1 MSRNSSKSYFV
12 VSTAILSALAILFD
26 VMSDTFPLRAPW
38 GMKIDFVGV
47 IWVLAYFLYGLK
59 EALSVSVITAIFISM
74 VMPTG
79 FLGAT
84 MKLIATIPMFVIP
97 ELISHFYGS
106 KRRAKMFSNI
116 IIITISGILATIVR
130 MVVATLLNLY
140 WAIPLWYNIPQAE
153 VINALGGWVALITL
167 VAGFNVIQGIVDIFI
182 SWLLAFRF
190 NMSEYFGT
198 W

>member
-26 VMSDTFPLRAPW
+26 VMSDVFPLRAPW
-38 GMKIDFVGV
+38 GMKIDFVGT

-97 ELISHFYGS
+97 ELISQFYGL
-106 KRRAKMFSNI
+106 KRRAKMFNNI

-167 VAGFNVIQGIVDIFI
+167 VAGFNVIQGIVDILV
-182 SWLLAFRF
+182 SWLLAFKF
-190 NMSEYFGT
+190 NLSEYFGT

>member
-26 VMSDTFPLRAPW
+26 VMSDAFPLRAPW

-47 IWVLAYFLYGLK
+47 IWILAYFLYGLK
-59 EALSVSVITAIFISM
+59 EALSVSIITAIFISM

-84 MKLIATIPMFVIP
+84 MKLIATLPMFVIP
-97 ELISHFYGS
+97 ELIARFYGS
-106 KRRAKMFSNI
+106 KRRAKIFNNI

-130 MVVATLLNLY
+130 LVVATLLNLY
-140 WAIPLWYNIPQAE
+140 WAIPIYYGIPQVE

-167 VAGFNVIQGIVDIFI
+167 VAGFNVIQGIVDIFV
-182 SWLLAFRF
+182 SWLLAFKF
-190 NMSEYFGT
+190 NLSEYFGT

>member
-26 VMSDTFPLRAPW
+26 VMSDVFPLRAPW

-84 MKLIATIPMFVIP
+84 MKLIATLPMFVIP
-97 ELISHFYGS
+97 ELISQFYGS
-106 KRRAKMFSNI
+106 KRRAKMFNNI
-116 IIITISGILATIVR
+116 ILITISGILATIVR

-167 VAGFNVIQGIVDIFI
+167 VAGFNVIQGIVDILV
-182 SWLLAFRF
+182 SWLLAFKF
-190 NMSEYFGT
+190 NLSEYFGT

>member
-26 VMSDTFPLRAPW
+26 VMSDVFPLRAPW
-38 GMKIDFVGV
+38 GMKIDFVGT

-97 ELISHFYGS
+97 ELISQFYGS

-167 VAGFNVIQGIVDIFI
+167 VAGFNVIQGIVDILV
-182 SWLLAFRF
+182 SWLLAFKF
-190 NMSEYFGT
+190 NLSEYFGT